1 MIEVIVFD
9 LDDTLLD
16 TSALL
21 IPIAGTPAFE
31 SRIRQKLP
39 PIPGAVENLEKLRQ
53 KHRLFLVTQGRVEFQ
68 RQKIESL
75 GIARYFEECFVFEPG
90 PGHSKGTYFA
100 QILSRTGA
108 PASHH
113 LSVGNRRATDLRE
126 AKKLGYQ
133 TCFFAHGEHVHDP
146 VEVPE
151 DLPDFE
157 IRRHEE
163 LIPVCRL

>member
-16 TSALL
+16 TSKLL

-31 SRIRQKLP
+31 ARIRESLP
-39 PIPGAVENLEKLRQ
+39 PMPGAVKNLEMLQTKYELY
-53 KHRLFLVTQGRVEFQ
+53 LVTQGRVEFQ
-68 RQKIESL
+68 RQKIASL
-75 GIARYFEECFVFEPG
+75 GVASYFRECFVFEPG
-90 PGHSKGTYFA
+90 PGHSKGRYFA
-100 QILSRTGA
+100 EILKRSGR

-126 AKKLGYQ
+126 AKELGYQ

-146 VEVPE
+146 VEKPE
-151 DLPDFE
+151 DIPDFE

>member
-16 TSALL
+16 TSAIL

-31 SRIRQKLP
+31 SRIREPLP
-39 PIPGAVENLEKLRQ
+39 PMPGAVANLEKLRQ
-53 KHRLFLVTQGRVEFQ
+53 KYELYLVTQGRVEFQ
-68 RQKIESL
+68 RQKIASL
-75 GIARYFEECFVFEPG
+75 GIGGYFRECFVFAPG
-90 PGHSKGTYFA
+90 PGHSKGRYFA
-100 QILSRTGA
+100 EILRRTGKP
-108 PASHH
+108 PAHH

-126 AKKLGYQ
+126 AKALGYQ

-146 VEVPE
+146 VENPG
-151 DLPDFE
+151 DIPDFE

-163 LIPVCRL
+163 LIPACRL